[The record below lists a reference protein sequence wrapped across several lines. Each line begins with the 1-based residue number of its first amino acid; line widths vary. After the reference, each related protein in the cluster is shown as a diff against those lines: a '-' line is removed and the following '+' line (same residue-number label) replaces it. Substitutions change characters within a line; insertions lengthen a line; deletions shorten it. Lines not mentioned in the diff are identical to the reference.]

1 MKKKLISAILSL
13 TLLVSTYTSITGIYS
28 ASAKETNMMF
38 GIDVSEHNGD
48 IDWKTTSKY
57 IDFAIL
63 RVGYGGNYT
72 SQDDKK
78 FIRNAE
84 ACKKYKIPFGVYL
97 YSYAKNTAQAKSEA
111 EHTLRLIKKY
121 KLDFPVFYDLEENS
135 QAKLGSTA
143 LSSMAKTYCN
153 EISKAGYKV
162 GVYANTYWFTNILTN
177 PTFNN
182 PSWYKWVA
190 QYNTHCTYTG
200 PYQMWQFSSKGKI
213 DGISGNVDV
222 NLWCGGKIPSSNNTG
237 NDLPIKVLDINKTKI
252 NISLGNNIP
261 KTASIKAATNSKKG
275 IKYISSNT
283 KVATVNSK
291 GKVTAKNRGTCY
303 IKVYLKENPKI
314 YKKCKI
320 TVVQK
325 VKSLSISKSKII
337 FNSQKENA
345 LLTAKVLPTN
355 TNNKNLIWSCNNK
368 NVACLSSDGNIIPK
382 NKGTCKITAKTTDGS
397 NLSVSCYVTV
407 KEIIPEK
414 IINVKQKLRINLGG
428 TEKISPKIYPQNA
441 TNKDITYSSSNE
453 NVATVDNKGNITGKS
468 IGECQI
474 VMKAKGNNSIQTK
487 TKIVVTKLVTDIAPS
502 TNSVCIVE
510 EEKYL
515 LKTFVLP
522 SDATNQTLKYSSNN
536 NSIAI
541 VDPKGEIIGKKEGN
555 CIVTVSTTDGS
566 KKEVKVNVK
575 VLKKLQK

>member
-1 MKKKLISAILSL
+1 MKKKLLSNIFVFI
-13 TLLVSTYTSITGIYS
+13 LLVSMCTGIINMYS
-28 ASAKETNMMF
+28 ASAKETSTMF
-38 GIDVSEHNGD
+38 GIDVSEHNGN

-97 YSYAKNTAQAKSEA
+97 YSYATNTAEAKSEA
-111 EHTLRLIKKY
+111 QHTLRLIKNY
-121 KLDFPVFYDLEENS
+121 KLDLPVYYDMEENY
-135 QAKLGSTA
+135 QAKLGATKLGA
-143 LSSMAKTYCN
+143 MAKTYCN
-153 EISKAGYKV
+153 EIAKAGYKV
-162 GVYANTYWFTNILTN
+162 GIYSNTYWFTNILTS

-190 QYNTHCTYTG
+190 QYNTCCTYTG
-200 PYQMWQFSSKGKI
+200 TYQMWQFSSKGKI

-237 NDLPIKVLDINKTKI
+237 NNLPIKALAINKTKI
-252 NISLGNNIP
+252 NISLGNNLP
-261 KTASIKAATNSKKG
+261 KTAIIKATTNSKKG
-275 IKYISSNT
+275 INYVSSNT
-283 KVATVNSK
+283 KIATVDSR
-291 GKVTAKNRGTCY
+291 GKVTAKSRGSCT
-303 IKVYLKENPKI
+303 IKIYLKENPKI
-314 YKKCKI
+314 YKKCNIKVI
-320 TVVQK
+320 QK
-325 VKSLSISKSKII
+325 AKSLSISKSKIT

-345 LLTAKVLPTN
+345 LLIAKVLPTN
-355 TNNKNLIWSCNNK
+355 TNNKNILWTCSDK
-368 NVACLSSDGNIIPK
+368 NIACLSSTGSVIPK

-397 NLSVSCYVTV
+397 NLIKSCIVTV

-414 IINVKQKLRINLGG
+414 ISVKQEQCINEGNTVKLTPN
-428 TEKISPKIYPQNA
+428 IYPSNA
-441 TNKDITYSSSNE
+441 TNKDITFSSSNKQ
-453 NVATVDNKGNITGKS
+453 VATVDNAGNITGKG

-474 VMKAKGNNSIQTK
+474 IMKAKGNSSIQAK
-487 TKIVVTKLVTDIAPS
+487 TNVVVRKLITDIAPS
-502 TNSVCIVE
+502 TNSVCLVE

-541 VDPKGEIIGKKEGN
+541 VNSKGEIIGKNKGN
-555 CIVTVSTTDGS
+555 CIVTISTTDGS
-566 KKEVKVNVK
+566 DKEVKVNTK
-575 VLKKLQK
+575 VLKKMKK